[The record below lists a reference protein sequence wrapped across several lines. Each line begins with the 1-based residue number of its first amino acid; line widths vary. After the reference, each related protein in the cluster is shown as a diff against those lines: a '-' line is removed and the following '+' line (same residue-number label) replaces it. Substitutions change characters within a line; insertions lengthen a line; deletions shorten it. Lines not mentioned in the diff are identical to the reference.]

1 MENIEKFI
9 SANRKD
15 FDDAFPPDGIWENV
29 KNSLNDE
36 LAITR
41 KKKILFIRTIA
52 SVAAML
58 VLVFAAGILL
68 YKARASRLDY
78 STIDPLLAK
87 QQIEYDSLVQEK
99 RETLFT
105 MASDKP
111 KLYQEFSTVIDN
123 MQRNYKQLKT
133 ELRQSPNK
141 ELTLEAMINNLKIQ
155 IEVLNQQLE
164 ILNAIHQ
171 REKKTPYEQL

>member
-15 FDDAFPPDGIWENV
+15 FDDAFPPDEIWENIET
-29 KNSLNDE
+29 SLNDE
-36 LAITR
+36 RTITR
-41 KKKILFIRTIA
+41 KKKILYIRTFA

-58 VLVFAAGILL
+58 ILIFSAGILL
-68 YKARASRLDY
+68 YKARTNRLDY
-78 STIDPLLAK
+78 STIDPVLAK
-87 QQIEYDSLVQEK
+87 QQMEYDSLVQEK

-105 MASDKP
+105 MASNKP
-111 KLYQEFSTVIDN
+111 KLYREFSSVIDN

-133 ELRQSPNK
+133 ELQQSPNK